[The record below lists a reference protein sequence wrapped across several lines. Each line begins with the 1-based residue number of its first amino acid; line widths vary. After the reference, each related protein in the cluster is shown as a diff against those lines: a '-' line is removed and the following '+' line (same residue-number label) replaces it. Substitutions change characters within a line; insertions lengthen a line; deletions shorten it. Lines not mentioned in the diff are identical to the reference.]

1 MLSTL
6 QYQSLHDDM
15 VQQQALSDAVAAGD
29 DHAIAAFYNAV
40 ASPTFLVWRTWVTK
54 EEAFEQALD
63 WSEVG
68 NLTAAEEKIWGWMF
82 QAGGMN
88 PSKPNI
94 RAGMT
99 TALASAINTR
109 AALVAISVR
118 PGTVFEKLFATGAGT
133 SIEPATMAIEGPVD
147 VSDVS
152 KARGNY

>member
-1 MLSTL
+1 MLTEE
-6 QYQSLHDDM
+6 QYQSLKQDM
-15 VQQQALSDAVAAGD
+15 VGRESLQEALLSGD
-29 DHAIAAFYNAV
+29 DVALTAFYNSV
-40 ASPTFLVWRTWVTK
+40 ASPMFLVWKTWVTK

-68 NLTAAEEKIWGWMF
+68 SLTAAEEKIWSWMF

-94 RAGMT
+94 RAGMA
-99 TALASAINTR
+99 TALSSAVNTR
-109 AALVAISVR
+109 AALVALSVR
-118 PGTVFEKLFATGAGT
+118 PGTVFEKLFSTGAGT

-152 KARGNY
+152 RARGNY